1 MAACEKNISEPW
13 FSLIKLKIKI
23 VEGRLNKDYFTT
35 LQKGDIITFVN
46 YEFGFKRKLNVKVVD
61 ISHYNTFRSYL
72 QTQGL
77 DFCLPGIDTI
87 EEGLNIYYKYYN
99 INDEKIYKIKA
110 FTIEVID
117 DYIHTEKKNKIK

>member
-1 MAACEKNISEPW
+1 M
-13 FSLIKLKIKI
+13 
-23 VEGRLNKDYFTT
+23 EGRLNKDYFTT